1 LRKFRVTV
9 DGKPYEVVV
18 EELAGE
24 RREVRA
30 PAPIP
35 PPSPVSRPSVPARPA
50 PATPAAAA
58 VAEQAIPT
66 GFEPVRAPLPGL
78 VVDVRVHP
86 GDQIAVGQVVVVL
99 EAMKMENEIASP
111 VAGSVGEV
119 RATKGATVD
128 VGDVLVLVKL
138 T

>member
-1 LRKFRVTV
+1 MRKFRVTV
-9 DGKPYEVVV
+9 DGRPYEVVV

-24 RREVRA
+24 RRDSP
-30 PAPIP
+30 PAAIP
-35 PPSPVSRPSVPARPA
+35 PPPPPAARPA
-50 PATPAAAA
+50 APGRPAPTAPAARGSGQA
-58 VAEQAIPT
+58 VPV

-119 RATKGATVD
+119 RAAKGTTVD
-128 VGDVLVLVKL
+128 VGDILALIKL

>member
-1 LRKFRVTV
+1 V
-9 DGKPYEVVV
+9 DGRPYEVVV

-24 RREVRA
+24 RRDP
-30 PAPIP
+30 PAAAIP
-35 PPSPVSRPSVPARPA
+35 PPPPLAARPA
-50 PATPAAAA
+50 APGRPAPTAPAVRGSERA
-58 VAEQAIPT
+58 VPV

-86 GDQIAVGQVVVVL
+86 GDQITVGQVVVVL

-119 RATKGATVD
+119 RAAKGATVD
-128 VGDVLVLVKL
+128 VGDILALIKL